1 MTDRP
6 GPGQRLAV
14 GLTTLVLAAIPA
26 RRAVPPKVERDI
38 FEAINQLPDALF
50 VPVWPVMQLGAFA
63 AVPVGSVVA
72 AAIGE
77 RTLSRRMLATGT
89 ITWLVAK
96 VIKRHIARGRPDG
109 LLPDVQVR
117 GRAATGHGFL
127 SGHAGVA
134 TALAAAT
141 VPHHPGLRPALA
153 GVAATVGVARIY
165 VGAHLPLDV
174 VGGAALGL
182 SVDAAVTCLLGD

>member
-1 MTDRP
+1 VTDRP
-6 GPGQRLAV
+6 DAGHRLAV
-14 GLTTLVLAAIPA
+14 GLTTLALAAIPA
-26 RRAVPPKVERDI
+26 RRAVPSRLERDI
-38 FEAINQLPDALF
+38 FEAVNRLPDALF

-63 AVPVGSVVA
+63 AVPLGSGVA
-72 AAIGE
+72 AVIGE

-89 ITWLVAK
+89 TTWLAAK
-96 VIKRHIARGRPDG
+96 VIKRHIGRGRPDG
-109 LLPDVQVR
+109 LLPHVQVR

-127 SGHAGVA
+127 SGHTGVA
-134 TALAAAT
+134 TALAAAA
-141 VPHHPGLRPALA
+141 VPHYPGLRAALA

-182 SVDAAVTCLLGD
+182 SVDAAITCLLGD